1 MKKHLIYAENLIYDF
16 DCDIVNQV
24 MKMFDIIVLG
34 AGASGTVAA
43 ITAKRNAPSL
53 RVAIID
59 SMPFIG
65 KKILATGNGRC
76 NLSNKNA
83 AEHDYYNYTFAKEI
97 LSRFNTRKTIE
108 FFNSLGLYT
117 VTDDEGRIYPMSN
130 TATSVVDALR
140 FECERLGITVI
151 TDEKITVI
159 KKADGFFVL
168 GGRYRTKK
176 VILACGGK
184 ASPSQGSD
192 GSGFELL
199 KAFGHSINTPLPAL
213 VQLVS
218 DNKIVRSFKGL
229 RVKGKIRIFADNEE
243 IGKTE
248 GEILF
253 TEYGLSGIASMDAQR
268 ILCSHLKAKKCSIVI
283 DLVPE
288 LTKEEIRKRVDN
300 IINLNPT
307 LKSEN
312 LLIGFLPKKIGK
324 GLIKCAYVKDNT
336 PISEISEDNLNKICD
351 LCKNFRVYVSG
362 CKGFE
367 NAQVTRGGADV
378 SEFDADTLE
387 SLKVN
392 GLYATGE
399 LLDIDG
405 GCGGFNLQWAWS
417 SGMAAGENAAKN

>member
-1 MKKHLIYAENLIYDF
+1 
-16 DCDIVNQV
+16 
-24 MKMFDIIVLG
+24 MFDIIVLG

-43 ITAKRNAPSL
+43 ITAKRNNPSL
-53 RVAIID
+53 RVAIIE
-59 SMPFIG
+59 SMPVLG

-76 NLSNKNA
+76 NLSNINA
-83 AEHDYYNYTFAKEI
+83 LSHEYHNKDFAANV
-97 LSRFNTRKTIE
+97 LSRYDVKKTVD
-108 FFNSLGLYT
+108 FFNSAGLYT

-130 TATSVVDALR
+130 SAASVVDALR

-151 TDEKITVI
+151 TDEKISNI
-159 KKADGFFVL
+159 KNNGDFFIL
-168 GGRYRTKK
+168 GGRHRAKK

-199 KAFGHSINTPLPAL
+199 KQLGHKISSPIPAL
-213 VQLVS
+213 VQLTS

-229 RVKGKIRIFADNEE
+229 RVKGKIKIFAESEE
-243 IGKTE
+243 IGKAE

-268 ILCSHLKAKKCSIVI
+268 ILCSYLSEKKCSVVI

-288 LTKEEIRKRVDN
+288 FTKEGIRQRIDN
-300 IINLNPT
+300 IISLNPN

-336 PISEISEDNLNKICD
+336 PINEISEENLQKICD
-351 LCKNFRVYVSG
+351 LCKSFRVYISG
-362 CKGFE
+362 SKGFE
-367 NAQVTRGGADV
+367 NAQVTRGGADIN
-378 SEFDADTLE
+378 EFNKDTLE
-387 SLKVN
+387 SLKVK

-399 LLDIDG
+399 LLDVDG

-417 SGMAAGENAAKN
+417 SGMAAGKNAANN

>member
-1 MKKHLIYAENLIYDF
+1 
-16 DCDIVNQV
+16 
-24 MKMFDIIVLG
+24 MFDIIVLG
-34 AGASGTVAA
+34 AGASGLLSA
-43 ITAKRNAPSL
+43 ITAKRSKPSL
-53 RVAIID
+53 NIAIIE
-59 SMPFIG
+59 SMPFVG

-83 AEHDYYNYTFAKEI
+83 VHHEYHNKGFASQI
-97 LSRFNTRKTIE
+97 LKKFDVDKTVE
-108 FFNSLGLYT
+108 FFNSIGLYT
-117 VTDDEGRIYPMSN
+117 VVDSEGRIYPMSN
-130 TATSVVDALR
+130 TAVSVVDTLR
-140 FECERLGITVI
+140 FECERLGITII
-151 TDEKITVI
+151 TDEKVTSI
-159 KKADGFFVL
+159 KKTDDFFVL
-168 GGRYRTKK
+168 GGRHRAKK
-176 VILACGGK
+176 VILACGGS

-192 GSGFELL
+192 GSGFEIL
-199 KAFGHSINTPLPAL
+199 KAFGHNINTPLPAL
-213 VQLVS
+213 VQLIS
-218 DNKIVRSFKGL
+218 DNKIVRSFKGI
-229 RVKGKIRIFADNEE
+229 RVKGKIKIFAENEE

-336 PISEISEDNLNKICD
+336 PISEISEDNLSKICD
-351 LCKNFRVYVSG
+351 LCKNFRVYVNG

-378 SEFDADTLE
+378 SEFDANTLE